1 VYIQPDCLSVLH
13 PCLCHWSSTTP
24 EMQVLPARIVARC
37 RAWLQQDGLV
47 PCEDLSALA
56 RDSPLLHHLMM
67 VEAKDGYVQ
76 SGDFW
81 QLSDA
86 VQELLGRMV
95 LIVERTLTCTEQEA
109 PPLDEA
115 EKLEMDGGCEYSLPI
130 GVERTEPTN
139 FELFLWVR
147 VTP

>member
-1 VYIQPDCLSVLH
+1 
-13 PCLCHWSSTTP
+13 
-24 EMQVLPARIVARC
+24 MQVLPARIVARC